1 MALLTSSRARLV
13 SASSA
18 SLVLIT
24 LGAAPALAPIEHT
37 LFMGPELRAAS
48 AAADVIGVFSMVIS
62 TSSGNDCS
70 QQKGL

>member
-1 MALLTSSRARLV
+1 MALLTSSRARLL

-18 SLVLIT
+18 SLALIT
-24 LGAAPALAPIEHT
+24 LGAAPALVHIEHT
-37 LFMGPELRAAS
+37 LFIGPEHRAAR
-48 AAADVIGVFSMVIS
+48 AAADVIAVFSMVIS